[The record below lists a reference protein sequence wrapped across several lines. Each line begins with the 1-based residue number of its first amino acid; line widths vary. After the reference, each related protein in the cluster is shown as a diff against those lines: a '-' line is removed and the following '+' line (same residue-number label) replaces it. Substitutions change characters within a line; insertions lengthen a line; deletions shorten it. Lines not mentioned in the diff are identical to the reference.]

1 MASGFNIFE
10 MCIRDSAWIG
20 KEAVIGI
27 TLNSAATGTANIMVG
42 GKTYTCLLYTSE
54 TKADVDRVE
63 EACRAM
69 NQKEAIE
76 KAFDSI
82 D

>member
-1 MASGFNIFE
+1 MKFLNWMTGG
-10 MCIRDSAWIG
+10 CH
-20 KEAVIGI
+20 AVP
-27 TLNSAATGTANIMVG
+27 
-42 GKTYTCLLYTSE
+42 KYPE

>member
-1 MASGFNIFE
+1 
-10 MCIRDSAWIG
+10 MCIRDRCH
-20 KEAVIGI
+20 AVP
-27 TLNSAATGTANIMVG
+27 
-42 GKTYTCLLYTSE
+42 KYPE

-76 KAFDSI
+76 KAFDSL